1 MSLFG
6 RKFDYRGESHV
17 EPCSLCW
24 SRDQKGGGQVDQTT
38 RRYDGGGWGERG
50 GETWFSE
57 LLVAVAGVSF
67 FLLRGFS
74 APATTPWLGCWFLVE
89 ELKIYILNIME
100 ALFFSI
106 LAARLPEMLTR
117 TSSWEPTTVPNLFCF
132 SNTEKTYWRDIFR
145 EKISPYT

>member
-6 RKFDYRGESHV
+6 REFDYRGESHG
-17 EPCSLCW
+17 ELCSLCW

-57 LLVAVAGVSF
+57 LLVAVARVSF

-74 APATTPWLGCWFLVE
+74 APATNPWLGCWFLVE

-106 LAARLPEMLTR
+106 LAARLLEMITR

-132 SNTEKTYWRDIFR
+132 SNTEKTYWRDIFC